1 MARSTEQR
9 VTDALAALSSQAN
22 VWVGTASQE
31 AIPHMVPF
39 SLHWDGEHI
48 IICTDPASAT
58 VKNLVSSPN
67 AKLSIGD
74 SNDVVLVTAELVG
87 VVGVLESSEQLVEEF
102 AARTGWN
109 PKRETA
115 DMVFVALKPTK
126 VHAWL
131 DVSEIDG
138 RNIMRNGAWLN

>member
-1 MARSTEQR
+1 MTRSTARR
-9 VTDALAALSSQAN
+9 VKESLDALLLQAN
-22 VWVGTASQE
+22 VWVATANHE

-74 SNDVVLVTAELVG
+74 SNDVVLITAELVS
-87 VVGVLESSEQLVEEF
+87 VVDVQKSDAQLVEQF
-102 AARTGWN
+102 SARTGWN
-109 PKRETA
+109 PKRETT
-115 DMVFVALKPTK
+115 DMVFVTLKPTK
-126 VHAWL
+126 VHAWR
-131 DVSEIDG
+131 DAAEING
-138 RNIMRNGAWLN
+138 RTIMRNGTWLR